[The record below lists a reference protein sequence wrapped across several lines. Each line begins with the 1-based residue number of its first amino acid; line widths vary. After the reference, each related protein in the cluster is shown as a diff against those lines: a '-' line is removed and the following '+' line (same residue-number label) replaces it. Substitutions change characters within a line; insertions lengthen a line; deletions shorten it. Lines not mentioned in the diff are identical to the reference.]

1 MNGNKV
7 GYNIF
12 IQQRASYH
20 VYTGVAGLCE
30 VHNRVVMA
38 RTSRTQQGRNPD
50 RRRGT
55 LPIVWLLYSYIT
67 MAVSMHISVSSDP
80 RTVSI
85 LWGKENYAHRVRTLS
100 LRLGDDG
107 LPGWAQYNHSTYGR
121 RSEGRGKGCG
131 DGETV
136 TRMPCFYSAIRLSHS
151 GRLSRGAPQ
160 RDRTLPEI
168 RHSM

>member
-7 GYNIF
+7 GYNVF

-50 RRRGT
+50 RRGT

-107 LPGWAQYNHSTYGR
+107 LPGWAQYNHSILR
-121 RSEGRGKGCG
+121 
-131 DGETV
+131 
-136 TRMPCFYSAIRLSHS
+136 
-151 GRLSRGAPQ
+151 Q
-160 RDRTLPEI
+160 EI
-168 RHSM
+168 RGQRQRVR